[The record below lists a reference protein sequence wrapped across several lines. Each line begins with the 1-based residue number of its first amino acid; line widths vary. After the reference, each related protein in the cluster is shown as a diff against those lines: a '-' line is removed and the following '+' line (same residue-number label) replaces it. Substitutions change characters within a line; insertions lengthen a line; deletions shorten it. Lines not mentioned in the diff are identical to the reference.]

1 MFSMG
6 GNAIGA
12 AAQAAGGLN
21 SLGLGNL
28 GPYGAAAAAALSV
41 VSSIAAMHDK
51 SLQKEIEASE
61 ARQKEMENV
70 TKNLE
75 KALERTLGGVY
86 NTRAGE
92 NAISSLTKEIANQ
105 FLDVKDNI
113 AKILN
118 IDNKSAFK
126 NYLGEATIKAV
137 KEAEKTKTYYDAAYA
152 SLLAQRDEVQ
162 HQMQMEED
170 KKKSDSDKIADYKQQ
185 LIEMDDEIKHFAEDM
200 AKSLYDIDVKSWAS
214 ELGDALFE
222 AWQKGEDGADAFK
235 KKASEIIADVA
246 KNIVTTKLIETA
258 MQPILDLV
266 VSEMQ
271 RTKGMLDEVSV
282 ARISSEM
289 AAIGQVLPDS
299 FNNLMDGLN
308 EGIKK
313 AGLTDLK
320 ELGNESSS
328 SSLSAGIKGITE
340 QTADLL
346 ASYVNAIRADVSV
359 IRASYEVNLPSISSA
374 VQRTSVL
381 AEAQVALQ
389 TQIADN
395 TYRSAELVASI
406 ERILVMAGKDKS
418 FGFFMR

>member
-1 MFSMG
+1 
-6 GNAIGA
+6 
-12 AAQAAGGLN
+12 
-21 SLGLGNL
+21 
-28 GPYGAAAAAALSV
+28 
-41 VSSIAAMHDK
+41 
-51 SLQKEIEASE
+51 
-61 ARQKEMENV
+61 
-70 TKNLE
+70 
-75 KALERTLGGVY
+75 
-86 NTRAGE
+86 
-92 NAISSLTKEIANQ
+92 
-105 FLDVKDNI
+105 
-113 AKILN
+113 
-118 IDNKSAFK
+118 
-126 NYLGEATIKAV
+126 
-137 KEAEKTKTYYDAAYA
+137 
-152 SLLAQRDEVQ
+152 
-162 HQMQMEED
+162 MQMEED

-258 MQPILDLV
+258 MQPILDIV
-266 VSEMQ
+266 VSEMA

-299 FNNLMDGLN
+299 FNSLMDGLN
-308 EGIKK
+308 DGIKK

-320 ELGNESSS
+320 ELGKESGS

-359 IRASYEVNLPSISSA
+359 IRANYEVNLPSISSA